1 MKTEIVR
8 REFRGEEP
16 LEIPVATIDGASS
29 GPIFTVISGMH
40 AGEYSGVL
48 AAQRLIQTIVPGQL
62 SGTLK
67 VVPVI
72 STRAFMARNMQLSPV
87 DEREVHYYPPGNPD
101 GSYTEFHVDVLYSIL
116 SGSDFVIDMH
126 SGEFAQALYPWVPV
140 PMVGAA
146 DVQEASRS
154 LSMGYRVE
162 YVELR
167 RERSSVPRLASYLA
181 DDGIANLWAEVG
193 KNGLPDE
200 EHIAIHHDGVVAAM
214 QTVGML
220 PGEPER
226 PPQKVVE
233 GRRFQVN
240 ANQSGVWHSY
250 VREGEIVEAGQEL
263 GRITDYFGDTLEV
276 YLAPERALVLYYWS
290 SPAIDHARRP
300 HGYDWHAGLV
310 SLLTLDNVIEPA
322 GAGSRRQRSGIHR
335 C

>member
-1 MKTEIVR
+1 MKTEIIR
-8 REFRGEEP
+8 RKFQDGPP
-16 LEIPVATIDGASS
+16 LEIPVATIDGAVS

-48 AAQRLIQTIVPGQL
+48 AAQRLIQTLDAGRL
-62 SGTLK
+62 SGTLR
-67 VVPVI
+67 VVPIV
-72 STRAFMARNMQLSPV
+72 STAAFLARNMQLSPI
-87 DEREVHYYPPGNPD
+87 DEREVHYYAPGNPG
-101 GSYTEFHVDVLYSIL
+101 GSYTEFQIDTLYSIL
-116 SGSDFVIDMH
+116 RGSDFVIDMH
-126 SGEFAQALYPWVPV
+126 SGEFAQALHPWVPV
-140 PMVGAA
+140 PMVGTP

-167 RERSSVPRLASYLA
+167 RERSSIPRLAAYLA

-200 EHIAIHHDGVVAAM
+200 EHIAIHHDGVIAAM

-220 PGEPER
+220 PGPPER
-226 PPQKVVE
+226 PPQKTVE

-250 VREGEIVEAGQEL
+250 VREGEIVDAGQEL
-263 GRITDYFGDTLEV
+263 GKITDYFGETLEV
-276 YLAPERALVLYYWS
+276 YMAPERALVLYYWS
-290 SPAIDHARRP
+290 SPAIDHTRRP

-310 SLLTLDNVIEPA
+310 SLLTLDSVIEPA
-322 GAGSRRQRSGIHR
+322 G
-335 C
+335 